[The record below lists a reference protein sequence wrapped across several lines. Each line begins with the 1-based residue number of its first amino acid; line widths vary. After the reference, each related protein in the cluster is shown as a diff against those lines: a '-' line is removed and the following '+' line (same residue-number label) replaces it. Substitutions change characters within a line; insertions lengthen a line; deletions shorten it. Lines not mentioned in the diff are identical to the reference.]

1 MSSIALKLEH
11 RRAIAKQGEALY
23 PQECRGLLLGHRSG
37 VNKEVLDLMIIREAA
52 TPESEGYRYHIPSAK
67 MREGE
72 EMAKAK
78 GLEII
83 GSFHSH
89 ADQPA
94 RPSIH
99 DRDLV
104 QPTFSYVLVGV
115 RQGRAHELTSWRLSN
130 DGTAFIQEDIHGA

>member
-23 PQECRGLLLGHRSG
+23 PQECRGLLLGRRSG
-37 VNKEVLDLMIIREAA
+37 MNVEVVDLMIIHETA

-78 GLEII
+78 GLEVI

-89 ADQPA
+89 VDQPA
-94 RPSIH
+94 RPLSMIAISSS
-99 DRDLV
+99 RPLV
-104 QPTFSYVLVGV
+104 MCSSAY
-115 RQGRAHELTSWRLSN
+115 GRGALTS
-130 DGTAFIQEDIHGA
+130 